1 MRFTTKILPSRS
13 KGLGVILLNNS
24 KSLHALNIDM
34 INCLQDVFQQWKV
47 DPSLNAILIKS
58 SSEETKRPSFCAGG
72 DMKSIYNQGLQYHHQ
87 QQQQQQ
93 QGKQQPTSS
102 SAAAAAALPPPEDFF
117 YHEYKVNYDIANF
130 NKFVPIVSLWD
141 GLVMG
146 GGVGISIYGKY
157 RIATENT
164 ILSMPECGIG
174 FFPDVGSMWWM
185 TRMLK
190 ERPELAKYLALT
202 GYRMEPADLVYTS
215 LATHY
220 IPSNQLEDLE
230 AALAKATVGN
240 KNDDN
245 DDKGGNKGDMDVVA
259 GVLMSFHK
267 MIPTDHCNLKINKE
281 TIENTFNGETVEEI
295 FINLKK
301 EDNEFSRSTI
311 KTLEK
316 MSPTS
321 MKITLEGLKR
331 GAECKSMAEDL
342 QMEYRMAKACVRPGR
357 DFYEGIRALLVDKDL
372 SPKWNPSTLE
382 EVTDDM
388 IEEYFSPIDKEWS
401 NRHQKT
407 EPSKL

>member
-72 DMKSIYNQGLQYHHQ
+72 DMKSIYNQGLQYHQ

-93 QGKQQPTSS
+93 QGKQQPTSSSS

-230 AALAKATVGN
+230 AALAEATT
-240 KNDDN
+240 
-245 DDKGGNKGDMDVVA
+245 
-259 GVLMSFHK
+259 
-267 MIPTDHCNLKINKE
+267 IPTDHCNLKINKE

-295 FINLKK
+295 FNNLKK

>member
-13 KGLGVILLNNS
+13 KGLGVLLLNNS
-24 KSLHALNIDM
+24 KSLHALTRDM
-34 INCLQDVFQQWKV
+34 VDCLHDVFQQWKV

-58 SSEETKRPSFCAGG
+58 SSEDMKRPAFCAGG
-72 DMKSIYNQGLQYHHQ
+72 DMKSVYNQGLQYHQ
-87 QQQQQQ
+87 
-93 QGKQQPTSS
+93 QQPTSS
-102 SAAAAAALPPPEDFF
+102 AALPPPPEDFF

-141 GLVMG
+141 GIVMG
-146 GGVGISIYGKY
+146 GGVGISMYGKY

-185 TRMLK
+185 TRILK
-190 ERPELAKYLALT
+190 RPALAKYLALT
-202 GYRMEPADLVYTS
+202 GYRMEPADLIYTG

-230 AALAKATVGN
+230 VALAEATVG
-240 KNDDN
+240 KKDDDDDD
-245 DDKGGNKGDMDVVA
+245 DDKGNDKGDTDVVA

-267 MIPTDHCNLKINKE
+267 MIPTDHCNLKINNE
-281 TIENTFNGETVEEI
+281 IIENTFNGETVEDI

-301 EDNEFSRSTI
+301 EDTEFTRSTI

-342 QMEYRMAKACVRPGR
+342 QMEYRMAKACVRPGM
-357 DFYEGIRALLVDKDL
+357 DFYEGIRALLVDKDH
-372 SPKWNPSTLE
+372 SPKWNPSTIE
-382 EVTDDM
+382 GVTDDM
-388 IEEYFSPIDKEWS
+388 IQEYFSPIDKEWS
-401 NRHQKT
+401 NRNQKT

>member
-1 MRFTTKILPSRS
+1 M
-13 KGLGVILLNNS
+13 V
-24 KSLHALNIDM
+24 D
-34 INCLQDVFQQWKV
+34 CLQDVFQQWKV

-58 SSEETKRPSFCAGG
+58 SSEETKRQAFCAGG
-72 DMKSIYNQGLQYHHQ
+72 DMKSVYNQGLQYHQ
-87 QQQQQQ
+87 QQ
-93 QGKQQPTSS
+93 QQPTSS
-102 SAAAAAALPPPEDFF
+102 SSSSSALPPPEDFF

-141 GLVMG
+141 GVVMG
-146 GGVGISIYGKY
+146 GGVGISIHGKY

-190 ERPELAKYLALT
+190 RPELAKYLALT
-202 GYRMEPADLVYTS
+202 GYRMEPADLAYTG

-230 AALAKATVGN
+230 YALAEATVGS
-240 KNDDN
+240 KNDDD
-245 DDKGGNKGDMDVVA
+245 DDKEGKEGDMDVFA

-295 FINLKK
+295 FSNLKK
-301 EDNEFSRSTI
+301 VDTEWTKSTVKI
-311 KTLEK
+311 LEK

-331 GAECKSMAEDL
+331 GAECKSMVEDL
-342 QMEYRMAKACVRPGR
+342 QMEYRMAKACVRPGM
-357 DFYEGIRALLVDKDL
+357 DFYEGIRALLVDKDH

-382 EVTDDM
+382 EVTDGM
-388 IEEYFSPIDKEWS
+388 IEEYFSPIDKEWL

-407 EPSKL
+407 EP